1 LTPRSSIAETER
13 PALSSI
19 RWRILSR
26 EALPILLGGVAA
38 VLGAIAA
45 VYYAR
50 VGLALSHYDAR
61 AHLVVARRVFDSL
74 TPGWQQIGAVW
85 LPLPHVLDALPVQ
98 VDAFYRSGASGTAIS
113 VLSTAAAVW
122 ALASIVL
129 RKTESAIAATAGAVL
144 FLANPNVLYLQ
155 STPMTEPLLFAT
167 TFIAVWLTIDWLD
180 SGAGT
185 LPLTP
190 GLALVA
196 ACMTRYEAW
205 PITAAIV
212 GTSAI
217 VLLRRN
223 APIGEVIR
231 ACVRLAAYPV
241 LAIVVFLANSRW
253 TVGAWFISSG
263 FYVAENDARGH
274 LSAAWQQVR
283 EGAYHLSGDAL
294 IWSAYAATVL
304 VVLTFV
310 RSRERASLGLVLAPL
325 AAGAL
330 PLYAYFQGHPLRV
343 RYSVPLVAAASL
355 VVAAGIGVLPRRLRS
370 VAAVVVVALAV
381 SESPPFTRMAPM
393 IVEAQRDAVHRVER
407 QRVTDYLTGHYD
419 GGLIMMSMGSLAH
432 YMFDLSANGFAIRNF
447 LHEGNGELWPFA
459 LQLGP
464 RGFATWIAVEEQAEG
479 GDALYLRGRLDPTFF
494 AGFDRVAEGGGV
506 ALYRAKQK

>member
-1 LTPRSSIAETER
+1 LPRRSPIADAEKPVFPSTR
-13 PALSSI
+13 WPARLHD
-19 RWRILSR
+19 
-26 EALPILLGGVAA
+26 PIPV
-38 VLGAIAA
+38 VLGALAAIAGA
-45 VYYAR
+45 AAAIYYAR

-61 AHLVVARRVFDSL
+61 AHLVVARRILDSL

-98 VDAFYRSGASGTAIS
+98 IDALYRSGAAGTAIS

-122 ALASIVL
+122 AIAAIVL
-129 RKTESAIAATAGAVL
+129 RKARSAISGVAGAVL
-144 FLANPNVLYLQ
+144 FTANPNVLYLQ

-167 TFIAVWLTIDWLD
+167 TLIAVWATIAWLD
-180 SGAGT
+180 SEGLAKPT
-185 LPLTP
+185 WP

-212 GTSAI
+212 GLSGV
-217 VLLRRN
+217 VLLRRGV
-223 APIGEVIR
+223 PVPVVLR
-231 ACVRLAAYPV
+231 ACLRLTLYPV
-241 LAIVVFLANSRW
+241 TAVAIFMANSRW

-263 FYVAENDARGH
+263 FYVAENEARGH
-274 LSAAWQQVR
+274 LATAWQQVR

-294 IWSAYAATVL
+294 IWSAYAGAVL
-304 VVLTFV
+304 VVVGFV
-310 RSRERASLGLVLAPL
+310 RSRERASLALVLAPL
-325 AAGAL
+325 AAGVL

-343 RYSVPLVAAASL
+343 RYSVPLVAAAAA
-355 VVAAGIGVLPRRLRS
+355 VVAAGIGLLPRRLRPIVS
-370 VAAVVVVALAV
+370 VIVIALAV
-381 SESPPFTRMAPM
+381 YESPPFERTAPM

-407 QRVTDYLTGHYD
+407 QRVTDYLVQNYD

-432 YMFDLSANGFAIRNF
+432 YMFDLSANGFAIHDF

-459 LQLGP
+459 MQLGP
-464 RGFATWIAVEEQAEG
+464 RGFVTWVAVEEQAEG
-479 GDALYLRGRLDPTFF
+479 GDALCLRGRLDPTFF
-494 AGFDRVAEGGGV
+494 DGFERVAEGGGV